1 MMETVWHILLTVC
14 SGSTCLEQDVQWFKT
29 QSECETMMVEY
40 VDIPVDGDWDTVE
53 FICKPVGSISS

>member
-1 MMETVWHILLTVC
+1 METIWHILLTVC

-29 QSECETMMVEY
+29 QSECEVMMVEY
-40 VDIPVDGDWDTVE
+40 TEIPVDGDWDTVE

>member
-1 MMETVWHILLTVC
+1 METVWHILLTVC

-40 VDIPVDGDWDTVE
+40 TEIPVDGDWDTVE

>member
-1 MMETVWHILLTVC
+1 METVWHILLTVC